1 VYANVLGY
9 QLLDCSREQAWKHH
23 AAGAARFIEL
33 RGAFLYKSEFEKA
46 LFIAQTGPIVR
57 LPQLFSFIPACWS
70 LDGFSANLLF
80 RLQKQSSITNTVSW
94 ITLLGMQSLGPLL
107 WKALFMIEALS
118 L

>member
-57 LPQLFSFIPACWS
+57 LPQLFSTDSCLLS
-70 LDGFSANLLF
+70 LDGFSANWF
-80 RLQKQSSITNTVSW
+80 NRLQKQSSITNTVSW
-94 ITLLGMQSLGPLL
+94 TTPLGMQSLGPLL